1 MSTTRTTRV
10 SRGAQF
16 RDFLRRRWI
25 AILLVIVAGIFIAQ
39 NRGYATVQLFWAQ
52 LSMPQWMYLVVVFL
66 LGLGAG
72 VLIGRNR
79 RRNRT

>member
-1 MSTTRTTRV
+1 MSTTRTTRAG
-10 SRGAQF
+10 RGAQF

-25 AILLVIVAGIFIAQ
+25 AILLVIVAGIFMAQ
-39 NRGYATVQLFWAQ
+39 NRGYTTVQLFWAQ

-66 LGLGAG
+66 GLGAG

-79 RRNRT
+79 RRSRS